1 MGALNI
7 NDNTNVLVGLDTG
20 DDAGVWD
27 LGDGRALIS
36 TVDFITPLVNDAR
49 TWGQIAVA
57 NSLSDVYAMGGKP
70 LFGLNVVGWNND
82 ELPSSML
89 SEVLA
94 GGLEIAEQAGMAV
107 IGGHTISDPEP
118 KYGMAVTGEVNPE
131 KMLTNAGLKTD
142 QHLILT
148 KPLGVGVIAT
158 AIKAGIAGKNI
169 IDAAVA
175 SMTQLNTVASEV
187 AVAAGVTGATDV
199 TGFGLLGHLG
209 KMALASNV
217 DVVIDVGNIDFLP
230 GAKQYAE
237 DGVIPGGTRRNLA
250 WVENQIDAGSFGET
264 DLLLLADA
272 QTSGGLIFGIDK
284 SKSAEA
290 CAELNESGVAATV
303 IGETNADAGTG
314 TIRLR

>member
-1 MGALNI
+1 MGALNTS
-7 NDNTNVLVGLDTG
+7 DNPNVLVGLDTG

-36 TVDFITPLVNDAR
+36 TVDFITPLVNDSR
-49 TWGQIAVA
+49 MWGQIAAA

-70 LFGLNVVGWNND
+70 LFGLNLVGWNND

-94 GGLEIAEQAGMAV
+94 GGLEIAEQAGMAI

-118 KYGMAVTGEVNPE
+118 KYGMAVTGEVDPD
-131 KMLTNAGLKTD
+131 KMLTNAGLKPD
-142 QHLILT
+142 QDLILT
-148 KPLGVGVIAT
+148 KPLGVGVITT
-158 AIKAGIAGKNI
+158 AIKAGIAGKEI
-169 IDAAVA
+169 INAAVA
-175 SMTQLNTVASEV
+175 SMIQLNDIASQV
-187 AVAAGVTGATDV
+187 AVLAGATGATDV

-209 KMALASNV
+209 KMALTSNIDAV
-217 DVVIDVGNIDFLP
+217 LDVGNITFLP

-237 DGVIPGGTRRNLA
+237 DGVIPSGTRRNLA
-250 WVENQIDAGSFGET
+250 WVEDQIDAGSYGET

-284 SKSAEA
+284 AKTDSA
-290 CAELNESGVAATV
+290 CAELNERGIAAVA
-303 IGETNADAGTG
+303 IGETHAGTG

>member
-1 MGALNI
+1 M
-7 NDNTNVLVGLDTG
+7 GLDTG

-49 TWGQIAVA
+49 MWGQIAAA

-70 LFGLNVVGWNND
+70 LFGLNLVGWNND

-94 GGLEIAEQAGMAV
+94 GGLEIAEQAGMAI

-118 KYGMAVTGEVNPE
+118 KYGMAVTGEVTPD
-131 KMLTNAGLKTD
+131 KMLTNAGLKPD
-142 QHLILT
+142 QDLILT
-148 KPLGVGVIAT
+148 KPLGVGVITT
-158 AIKAGIAGKNI
+158 AIKAGIAGKEI
-169 IDAAVA
+169 INAAVA
-175 SMTQLNTVASEV
+175 SMIQLNDIASQV
-187 AVAAGVTGATDV
+187 AVSAGATGATDV

-209 KMALASNV
+209 KMTLTSNV
-217 DVVIDVGNIDFLP
+217 DAVLDVGNIAFLP
-230 GAKQYAE
+230 GAKLYAE

-250 WVENQIDAGSFGET
+250 WVEDQIDAGSYGET

-272 QTSGGLIFGIDK
+272 QTSGGLIFGVDK
-284 SKSAEA
+284 AKTDST
-290 CAELNESGVAATV
+290 CAELNERGVAAVV
-303 IGETNADAGTG
+303 IGETHAGAG

>member
-1 MGALNI
+1 M
-7 NDNTNVLVGLDTG
+7 GLDTG
-20 DDAGVWD
+20 DDAGIWD

-49 TWGQIAVA
+49 TWGQIAAA

-70 LFGLNVVGWNND
+70 LFGLNLVGWNND

-94 GGLEIAEQAGMAV
+94 GGLEIAEQAGMAI

-118 KYGMAVTGEVNPE
+118 KYGIAVTGEVAPE
-131 KMLTNAGLKTD
+131 EMLTNAGLQPD
-142 QHLILT
+142 QDLILT
-148 KPLGVGVIAT
+148 KPLGIAVITT
-158 AIKAGIAGKNI
+158 AIKAGIAGKEI
-169 IDAAVA
+169 INAAVA
-175 SMTQLNTVASEV
+175 SMTQLNDIASQV
-187 AVAAGVTGATDV
+187 AVSAGATGATDV

-209 KMALASNV
+209 KMALTSNV
-217 DVVIDVGNIDFLP
+217 EALLDVANIAFLP

-250 WVENQIDAGSFGET
+250 WVENQIDAGSFSET
-264 DLLLLADA
+264 DLLLLSDA
-272 QTSGGLIFGIDK
+272 QTSGGLIFGVEKTK
-284 SKSAEA
+284 SVEV
-290 CAELNESGVAATV
+290 CAELNERGVAAMV
-303 IGETNADAGTG
+303 VGETHEGKG

>member
-1 MGALNI
+1 M
-7 NDNTNVLVGLDTG
+7 GLDTG

-49 TWGQIAVA
+49 TWGQIAAA

-70 LFGLNVVGWNND
+70 LFGLNLVGWNND

-94 GGLEIAEQAGMAV
+94 GGLEIAEQAGMAI

-118 KYGMAVTGEVNPE
+118 KYGMAVTGEVTSN
-131 KMLTNAGLKTD
+131 KILTNAGLQPGQD
-142 QHLILT
+142 LILT
-148 KPLGVGVIAT
+148 KPLGVGVITT
-158 AIKAGIAGKNI
+158 AIKAGIAGKEI
-169 IDAAVA
+169 ISSAVA
-175 SMTQLNTVASEV
+175 SMIQLNDIASQV
-187 AVAAGVTGATDV
+187 AVSAGASGATDI

-209 KMALASNV
+209 KMALISNV
-217 DVVIDVGNIDFLP
+217 EALLDVGNIAFLP
-230 GAKQYAE
+230 GAKLYAE

-250 WVENQIDAGSFGET
+250 WVKDQIDAGSYGET

-272 QTSGGLIFGIDK
+272 QTSGGLIFGVDK
-284 SKSAEA
+284 DRSSGA
-290 CAELNESGVAATV
+290 CAELNERGVAAAV
-303 IGETNADAGTG
+303 IGETRAGTG